1 VDEESPIVI
10 DETNSADAPRERAG
24 SQTLLRGL
32 DIIEQLSGEPLR
44 VAEVSDRLE
53 LTFPTTQRLAYAL
66 IDRGFL
72 KKLPKGQLALGP
84 KLVQLGFIAREQID
98 MLDIA
103 RSGADS
109 LCEAIGLCVFI
120 GARDG
125 DMALHLHRSMGRQ
138 RIEVATR
145 PGTRRALADT
155 GLGKALMFDDTPAAW
170 ARLFM
175 LARPEQDD
183 GAAAIDEMRKHVAA
197 GVVLHHSTSDDTIRS
212 VAAPIRDGTG
222 AIVAALSVASPVQ
235 YLDDQ
240 RMREIGPQVLQTVH
254 EVSVALG
261 WRGKD
266 TPDRL

>member
-1 VDEESPIVI
+1 MS
-10 DETNSADAPRERAG
+10 ETDTADAPRERAG

-32 DIIEQLSGEPLR
+32 DILDQLSGEPLR
-44 VAEVSDRLE
+44 IAEVSDRLE

-72 KKLPKGQLALGP
+72 KKLPRGQLALGP
-84 KLVQLGFIAREQID
+84 KLVQLGFLAREQID

-103 RSGADS
+103 RSGAED
-109 LCEAIGLCVFI
+109 LCDAIGLCVFV

-125 DMALHLHRSMGRQ
+125 DMALHLHRAMGRQ
-138 RIEVATR
+138 RIEVSTK

-175 LARPEQDD
+175 LAGAEQDD
-183 GAAAIDEMRKHVAA
+183 GAAAIAEMRAHVAA

-212 VAAPIRDGTG
+212 VAAPIRDATG
-222 AIVAALSVASPVQ
+222 GIVAALSVASPVQ
-235 YLDDQ
+235 YLDEE
-240 RMREIGPQVLQTVH
+240 RMREIAPQVLQSAR
-254 EVSVALG
+254 EIGAALG
-261 WRGKD
+261 WK
-266 TPDRL
+266 PA

>member
-1 VDEESPIVI
+1 MSD
-10 DETNSADAPRERAG
+10 ADPPEPPRERAG

-44 VAEVSDRLE
+44 IAEVSDRLE

-72 KKLPKGQLALGP
+72 KKLPRGQLALGP
-84 KLVQLGFIAREQID
+84 KLVQLGFLAREQID
-98 MLDIA
+98 MLGLA
-103 RSGADS
+103 RAGADA
-109 LCEAIGLCVFI
+109 LCDTIGLCVFI

-125 DMALHLHRSMGRQ
+125 DVALHLHRAMGRQ

-183 GAAAIDEMRKHVAA
+183 GATAIDEMRAHVAA

-212 VAAPIRDGTG
+212 VAAPVRDASG

-235 YLDDQ
+235 YLDEEK
-240 RMREIGPQVLQTVH
+240 MGEIAPQVLRTVR
-254 EVSVALG
+254 EISAALG
-261 WRGKD
+261 WRGADAQK
-266 TPDRL
+266 PEGK

>member
-1 VDEESPIVI
+1 MSDS
-10 DETNSADAPRERAG
+10 DTADAPRERAG

-32 DIIEQLSGEPLR
+32 DILDQLSGEPMR
-44 VAEVSDRLE
+44 IAEVSDRLE

-72 KKLPKGQLALGP
+72 KKLPRGQLALGP
-84 KLVQLGFIAREQID
+84 KLVQLGFLAREQID

-103 RSGADS
+103 RSGAED
-109 LCEAIGLCVFI
+109 LCEAIGLCVFV

-125 DMALHLHRSMGRQ
+125 DMALHLHRAMGRQ
-138 RIEVATR
+138 RIEVSTK

-170 ARLFM
+170 ARLFV

-183 GAAAIDEMRKHVAA
+183 GAAAIAEMRAHVAA

-212 VAAPIRDGTG
+212 VAAPIRDASGG
-222 AIVAALSVASPVQ
+222 IVAALSVASPVQ
-235 YLDDQ
+235 YLDEQ
-240 RMREIGPQVLQTVH
+240 RMREIAPQVLR
-254 EVSVALG
+254 SVREIGAALG
-261 WRGKD
+261 CK
-266 TPDRL
+266 PA

>member
-1 VDEESPIVI
+1 MSDRDP
-10 DETNSADAPRERAG
+10 ADLPRERAG

-44 VAEVSDRLE
+44 VADVSDRLE
-53 LTFPTTQRLAYAL
+53 LTFPTTQRLATAL
-66 IDRGFL
+66 IDRGFV
-72 KKLPKGQLALGP
+72 KKLPKGKLALGP
-84 KLVQLGFIAREQID
+84 KLVQLGFLAREQID
-98 MLDIA
+98 MLGLA
-103 RSGADS
+103 RSGAET
-109 LCEAIGLCVFI
+109 LCDAIGLCVFI

-125 DMALHLHRSMGRQ
+125 DVALHLHRAMGRQ

-183 GAAAIDEMRKHVAA
+183 GAAAIDEMRRHVAA

-212 VAAPIRDGTG
+212 VAAPIRDASGT
-222 AIVAALSVASPVQ
+222 IVAALSVASPVQ
-235 YLDDQ
+235 YLDEQ
-240 RMREIGPQVLQTVH
+240 KMREIAPQVLQTAR
-254 EVSVALG
+254 EISAGLG
-261 WRGKD
+261 WRGQD
-266 TPDRL
+266 SRNLA

>member
-1 VDEESPIVI
+1 MSD
-10 DETNSADAPRERAG
+10 ADPAAVAPRERAG

-32 DIIEQLSGEPLR
+32 DILEQLSGEPLR
-44 VAEVSDRLE
+44 IAEVSDRLE
-53 LTFPTTQRLAYAL
+53 LTFPTTQRLATAL

-72 KKLPKGQLALGP
+72 KKLPRGRLALGP
-84 KLVQLGFIAREQID
+84 KLVRLGFIAREQID
-98 MLDIA
+98 MLDLA
-103 RSGADS
+103 RAGADT
-109 LCEAIGLCVFI
+109 LCEAIGLCVFV

-183 GAAAIDEMRKHVAA
+183 GAAAIDEMRAHVAA

-212 VAAPIRDGTG
+212 VAAPVRDASGT
-222 AIVAALSVASPVQ
+222 IVAALSVASPMQ
-235 YLDDQ
+235 YLDSS
-240 RMREIGPQVLQTVH
+240 RMREIAPQVLQAARDIGA
-254 EVSVALG
+254 ALG
-261 WRGKD
+261 RE
-266 TPDRL
+266 PS